1 MPQSH
6 QSTKADFFL
15 KILAVI
21 TLAFLPFACMYS
33 LDRQAEA
40 DYQKCLSWQADGYDV
55 QCRHIEES
63 K

>member
-21 TLAFLPFACMYS
+21 TLAFLPFACMDS
-33 LDRQAEA
+33 LDRQVEV

-55 QCRHIEES
+55 QCRPIKE
-63 K
+63 